1 MTVTA
6 PYEPLPPDLVARLRN
21 LPGDGRRLIAVAGAP
36 ASGKSVLGAALRD
49 ALRRDGVCAELV
61 PMDGFHL
68 DNRILDARCL
78 RARKGAPETFDAAGF
93 IALVQRLR
101 SDAEVVYPLFDRA
114 QDLAIAGAG
123 IIAPTCE
130 IVVIEGNYL
139 LFDAK
144 PWSKLAGLWDFSI
157 WLDIPEETLLQRC
170 TARWLTYGHSP
181 EAALR
186 RAQDNDLANARKIMA
201 TRLPAD
207 LILSAP

>member
-114 QDLAIAGAG
+114 GSGNSGRRDHSAHLRDCCHRGELSAVRCQTLVETGRALGFLDLAGHTGRDAPATLHRALVDLWAFARGGA
-123 IIAPTCE
+123 A
-130 IVVIEGNYL
+130 
-139 LFDAK
+139 
-144 PWSKLAGLWDFSI
+144 
-157 WLDIPEETLLQRC
+157 
-170 TARWLTYGHSP
+170 AR
-181 EAALR
+181 
-186 RAQDNDLANARKIMA
+186 ARQ
-201 TRLPAD
+201 
-207 LILSAP
+207 